1 MAPMTPRHALLTT
14 LALLVGLTG
23 AAARA
28 QPADSE
34 EAARI
39 RDAVVVLDEI
49 MKASDSAIP
58 YSILGKAAGIAVFPG
73 TIRAGFIVGGM
84 RGRGI
89 LSART
94 EGGGWSSPTFMT
106 ITGGS
111 VGLQI
116 GGQAT
121 DIILVI
127 QNQRGLENLIRNQ
140 FKFEADAAAAAG
152 PVGREAELATD
163 LQLRAEI
170 LSYSRARG
178 LFAGVTLGGSTV
190 RIDVD
195 ANERFYGA
203 RLEGPQVVL
212 EGKAGTPAPV
222 PDWQSA
228 LARYASR

>member
-1 MAPMTPRHALLTT
+1 MPIRHALLTT
-14 LALLVGLTG
+14 LTLLLGLSGVST
-23 AAARA
+23 RA

-39 RDAVVVLDEI
+39 RESVVVLDEI

-58 YSILGKAAGIAVFPG
+58 DSILGKAAGIAIFPG

-94 EGGGWSSPTFMT
+94 ERGWSSPTFMT

-111 VGLQI
+111 FGLQI

-195 ANERFYGA
+195 ANERFYGS

-212 EGKAGTPAPV
+212 ENQAGTPTPV
-222 PDWQSA
+222 PDWIAA
-228 LARYASR
+228 LGRHAGS

>member
-1 MAPMTPRHALLTT
+1 MAPMTTRHAVLATLT
-14 LALLVGLTG
+14 LLVGLSGPAT
-23 AAARA
+23 RA

-34 EAARI
+34 EAARV
-39 RDAVVVLDEI
+39 REAVIVLDEI
-49 MKASDSAIP
+49 MRASDSAIP
-58 YSILGKAAGIAVFPG
+58 ESILGKAAGIAIFPG

-94 EGGGWSSPTFMT
+94 DGRWSSPTFMT

-111 VGLQI
+111 FGLQI

-121 DIILVI
+121 DIVLVI

-195 ANERFYGA
+195 ANERFYGE
-203 RLEGPQVVL
+203 RLDGPQVVL
-212 EGKAGTPAPV
+212 AGQAGTPAPV
-222 PDWQSA
+222 PEWLAA
-228 LARYASR
+228 LARHAGS

>member
-1 MAPMTPRHALLTT
+1 MTMRHALPL
-14 LALLVGLTG
+14 LALLVGVASVGT
-23 AAARA
+23 RA

-39 RDAVVVLDEI
+39 REAVVVLDEI
-49 MKASDSAIP
+49 MKATDSAIP
-58 YSILGKAAGIAVFPG
+58 ESILDKAAGIAVFPG

-84 RGRGI
+84 LGRGI
-89 LSART
+89 LSARSD
-94 EGGGWSSPTFMT
+94 GAGWSSPTFMT

-111 VGLQI
+111 FGLQI

-203 RLEGPQVVL
+203 RLDGPQVVL
-212 EGKAGTPAPV
+212 QGEAATPAPV
-222 PDWQSA
+222 PDWLAA
-228 LARYASR
+228 LGRYASP

>member
-1 MAPMTPRHALLTT
+1 MRTCFSLLTA
-14 LALLVGLTG
+14 LALVLGVSGVAT
-23 AAARA
+23 RA

-34 EAARI
+34 EAGRI
-39 RDAVVVLDEI
+39 RESVVVLDEI

-58 YSILGKAAGIAVFPG
+58 DSILRKAAGIAIFPG

-94 EGGGWSSPTFMT
+94 ESGWSSPTFMT

-111 VGLQI
+111 IGLQI

-121 DIILVI
+121 DIVLVI

-195 ANERFYGA
+195 ANERFYGS

-212 EGKAGTPAPV
+212 ENQAGTPAPV
-222 PDWQSA
+222 PDWRAA
-228 LARYASR
+228 LDRYAGS